1 MREDNEYVCPVC
13 KGSEFRAY
21 KLNLEQCVGC
31 SLVLSPAIWQSHANE
46 ILEDEWFGEG
56 YQPQTSCWVGWFES
70 LNNRRTLRRLN
81 GLELP
86 GSRLL
91 EIGVGSGSFLRAG
104 TGQRL
109 CCHRL

>member
-56 YQPQTSCWVGWFES
+56 YQPQTEPPRLS
-70 LNNRRTLRRLN
+70 RRGIGSKVRRLC
-81 GLELP
+81 
-86 GSRLL
+86 
-91 EIGVGSGSFLRAG
+91 
-104 TGQRL
+104 L
-109 CCHRL
+109 CCLGLHKSSPQRSWG